1 MKKILPI
8 CVSAACAVMLCSC
21 GGGGEETPTRP
32 VRTTGQTLEIARPET
47 TAAPV
52 GGTSAAVPGSDPSVT
67 DTGSEQ
73 EVRAV
78 FSCGDITSEIMAN
91 VSMSSMAEVGADRV
105 SAYIDFEIPEGTD
118 FSMFICGSGG
128 FADEVCVINTA
139 GLDADAF
146 SEAVDKRINARMT
159 DFEDYNP
166 DEYDKLSE
174 MLLKQTGDY
183 LIYAVTGD
191 NEECERIFDEF
202 MNR

>member
-8 CVSAACAVMLCSC
+8 CVSAMCAVLLCSC

-47 TAAPV
+47 TVSVAVTTAAESTTP
-52 GGTSAAVPGSDPSVT
+52 VT
-67 DTGSEQ
+67 DTGEQ
-73 EVRAV
+73 QESAP
-78 FSCGDITSEIMAN
+78 FTCADITSEIMAN

-146 SEAVDKRINARMT
+146 SEAVDKRINARMS

-191 NEECERIFDEF
+191 NDECERIFDEF

>member
-47 TAAPV
+47 TV
-52 GGTSAAVPGSDPSVT
+52 SAAVTTAAESTTPVT
-67 DTGSEQ
+67 YTGEQ
-73 EVRAV
+73 QESAP
-78 FSCGDITSEIMAN
+78 FTCADITSEIMAN

-139 GLDADAF
+139 GLDAD
-146 SEAVDKRINARMT
+146 
-159 DFEDYNP
+159 YNP

-191 NEECERIFDEF
+191 NDECERIFDEF